1 MKVRRLMMWHY
12 NYLKHVTCLGATCL
26 VACLLAPDVRAGLLT
41 ADADTN
47 IEEVNGPDD
56 VEGALGRMQSRS
68 NTTDGRQ
75 NISYVRFDLGG
86 GTASNAEFSV
96 ITLSSTNWLDTQ
108 FFVYGLNDVAGNTP
122 QNWIE
127 SGAGG
132 LSYNTSGAEVPG
144 DGDGLTQ
151 DLGSIGTT
159 GAENLWDLGNL
170 PENLSGGGQTIAF
183 SSAELDNFLN
193 SRGGGLATLLIVNAE
208 GTNRDVLFAT
218 KETGTGSVGPTL
230 SGIVPE
236 PTSLAMALFGLV
248 GIGCAGR
255 RQR

>member
-1 MKVRRLMMWHY
+1 MWHY

-47 IEEVNGPDD
+47 IEEVSGPDD
-56 VEGALGRMQSRS
+56 VEGHLGRMQSRS
-68 NTTDGRQ
+68 NTSAGRQ
-75 NISYVRFDLGG
+75 NIAYVRFDLAG

-96 ITLSSTNWLDTQ
+96 VTLNGTNWLDTQ
-108 FFVYGLNDVAGNTP
+108 FFAYGLNDVAGNTP

-127 SGAGG
+127 TDVGG
-132 LSYNTSGAEVPG
+132 LSYNSSGAEVPG

-159 GAENLWDLGNL
+159 GAERLWDLGNL
-170 PENLSGGGQTIAF
+170 PANSNGGGQTIAF

-193 SRGGGLATLLIVNAE
+193 SRAGGLATLMIVNLE
-208 GTNRDVLFAT
+208 GSNREGLFAT

-236 PTSLAMALFGLV
+236 PTSLAMALLGLV
-248 GIGCAGR
+248 SFGCAGR

>member
-1 MKVRRLMMWHY
+1 MTQNAQAITLE
-12 NYLKHVTCLGATCL
+12 
-26 VACLLAPDVRAGLLT
+26 

-56 VEGALGRMQSRS
+56 VEGHLGRMQSRS
-68 NTTDGRQ
+68 NTSAGRQ
-75 NISYVRFDLGG
+75 NIAYVRFDMTGRS
-86 GTASNAEFSV
+86 ASNAEFSV
-96 ITLSSTNWLDTQ
+96 VTLNGTNWLDTQ
-108 FFVYGLNDVAGNTP
+108 YFVYGLNDVAGNTP
-122 QNWIE
+122 QDWIE
-127 SGAGG
+127 MDAGG
-132 LSYNTSGAEVPG
+132 LSYNSSGDEVPG

-159 GAENLWDLGNL
+159 GAERLWDLGNL
-170 PENLSGGGQTIAF
+170 PANAMGGGQTIAF

-193 SRGGGLATLLIVNAE
+193 SRSGGLATLMIVNLE
-208 GTNRDVLFAT
+208 GTNREGLFAT
-218 KETGTGSVGPTL
+218 KETGSGTVGPKL

-248 GIGCAGR
+248 GFGWAGR